1 MINDYIQFFHHTIC
15 CLLCIYEQISKF
27 SLMQKLMEY
36 QKVNGVKSS
45 RAFQS
50 STFNHHYRETISDW
64 LEHMF
69 STNTFLRA
77 HISTHPNAV
86 IERAFIW
93 NEESFISTH
102 NPLNHLSRNVFDS
115 LYHHQIM
122 CTMRSCANNK
132 LTSLKRGKS
141 LSEWIQSLWSSSWKY
156 WIHREN
162 F

>member
-1 MINDYIQFFHHTIC
+1 MNWKLADVKWMRILIQ
-15 CLLCIYEQISKF
+15 
-27 SLMQKLMEY
+27 Y

-45 RAFQS
+45 KPFQS

-69 STNTFLRA
+69 STNTHTRMYV
-77 HISTHPNAV
+77 HTHANAV
-86 IERAFIW
+86 IERGFIW
-93 NEESFISTH
+93 TEESFISTH

-122 CTMRSCANNK
+122 CTMRSCTNNK

-141 LSEWIQSLWSSSWKY
+141 MSEWIQSLPSSSWKY
-156 WIHREN
+156 WIHREI